1 MALGPMSTPRLSW
14 PRSIGT
20 PKIPTGSRSFLD
32 KGGSSRTPRIGRGL
46 EVSDRGAPHGVDPTE
61 EHVDGLVAQHALVV
75 LEVGLAGAGL
85 VGEEV
90 AFRVEA
96 RGEDSILE
104 RHPEIEYVY
113 DRLEYGRGYAR
124 GAGRAE
130 RDEAAF
136 LRGYDGWA
144 HVGDQTFTRLERVE
158 PPRV

>member
-46 EVSDRGAPHGVDPTE
+46 EV
-61 EHVDGLVAQHALVV
+61 
-75 LEVGLAGAGL
+75 GLAGAGL

-96 RGEDSILE
+96 RGEDGILE

-136 LRGYDGWA
+136 LRGYDGRA